1 MVYQISN
8 GIKEIARRHN
18 LRVEP
23 SRLKTKKISVFKGD
37 EYLGSVGAIG
47 YDDYFTFKQKY
58 GNEVANEH
66 RRRYLIRHNKDRYSG
81 HGKLAAMLLWNA

>member
-8 GIKEIARRHN
+8 GIKEIASRHG

-47 YDDYFTFKQKY
+47 YDDYFTFKK
-58 GNEVANEH
+58 NMVM
-66 RRRYLIRHNKDRYSG
+66 
-81 HGKLAAMLLWNA
+81 KLQMNIEEDI